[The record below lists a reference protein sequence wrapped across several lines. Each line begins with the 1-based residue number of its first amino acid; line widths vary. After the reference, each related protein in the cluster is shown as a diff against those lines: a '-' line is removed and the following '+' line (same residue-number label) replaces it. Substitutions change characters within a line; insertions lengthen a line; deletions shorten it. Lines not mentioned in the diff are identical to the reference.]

1 MTQFLDR
8 HPSASL
14 WAISIAQGA
23 AMLGFNFLLR
33 ALVS

>member
-8 HPSASL
+8 HPSAGL
-14 WAISIAQGA
+14 WLISIAQSA
-23 AMLGFNFLLR
+23 ATLGLNFLLR